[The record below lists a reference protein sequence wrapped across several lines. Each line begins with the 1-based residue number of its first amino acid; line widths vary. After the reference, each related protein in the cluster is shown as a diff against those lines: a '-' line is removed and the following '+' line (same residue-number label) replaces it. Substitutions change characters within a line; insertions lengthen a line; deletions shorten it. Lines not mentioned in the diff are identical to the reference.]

1 MPPTSSGN
9 LTGTLTETV
18 IDVADQHTV
27 LDHIG
32 VPGPTPPAAPLPP
45 PLPFASAAAYSAL
58 HTTIAKPGS
67 RYADVFGAAAA
78 VLDRLTPQYEDDKFW
93 KRYVPGVS
101 LGNYPN
107 YAWKRLL
114 PIKASLIQRINFLPR
129 PGWTFDV
136 SPKPR
141 VILFPFGWSTWL
153 SLRVVRPHSLAELAD
168 LVQHIFAGRCLQPD
182 GTTATLYLDDYL
194 TQVGDGVRVDVFGGS
209 TVVDAASA
217 ELVAVVTALAK
228 SGTSPAP
235 GALTTADEKIMLS
248 LVRPGTRPLT
258 HPFTDHLQ
266 TLGEQLEYVLS
277 DDRKRFLWLEHLL
290 VPTNRNHDHL
300 RCYHNNTF
308 QSLVRAGHL
317 QALIDEVVGRP
328 HSPSLDELFKSA
340 LDQLMD
346 PPYKNVI
353 LKEFIQDPVV
363 QASIAAGQKR
373 P

>member
-1 MPPTSSGN
+1 VG
-9 LTGTLTETV
+9 
-18 IDVADQHTV
+18 
-27 LDHIG
+27 
-32 VPGPTPPAAPLPP
+32 
-45 PLPFASAAAYSAL
+45 
-58 HTTIAKPGS
+58 
-67 RYADVFGAAAA
+67 
-78 VLDRLTPQYEDDKFW
+78 
-93 KRYVPGVS
+93 
-101 LGNYPN
+101 
-107 YAWKRLL
+107 
-114 PIKASLIQRINFLPR
+114 
-129 PGWTFDV
+129 
-136 SPKPR
+136 
-141 VILFPFGWSTWL
+141 
-153 SLRVVRPHSLAELAD
+153 PHSVAELAD
-168 LVQHIFAGRCLQPD
+168 VVQQIFQGRCLQPD
-182 GTTATLYLDDYL
+182 GTTATLYLDEYL
-194 TQVGDGVRVDVFGGS
+194 TKVGDGVRVDAFGGPA
-209 TVVDAASA
+209 VVDAASA